1 MSGGSRTA
9 RGIWGV
15 IILLAFATMG
25 SNGSCAGTGGPYGPG
40 WGYPPY
46 GGPGYGG
53 PGYGG
58 PGYGGPQTQNFYTPA
73 LAGNRVDWCLHWGSS
88 CGAPAANEFCRRV
101 GYSHASAFSKADNIG
116 AHSPTVVL
124 GSGAVCNQAHCDG
137 FQNITCTQ
145 GWTGGSGS
153 GSGYSSPSGS
163 FTYEDNTDRTGM
175 DYRHFTPTHA
185 DAKQCKNRCR
195 QESQCLAYT
204 YVKASVVPPRGR
216 CYLKSG
222 VPAAVNNTCCI
233 SGVKQ

>member
-137 FQNITCTQ
+137 FQNITCV
-145 GWTGGSGS
+145 
-153 GSGYSSPSGS
+153 
-163 FTYEDNTDRTGM
+163 R
-175 DYRHFTPTHA
+175 
-185 DAKQCKNRCR
+185 
-195 QESQCLAYT
+195 
-204 YVKASVVPPRGR
+204 
-216 CYLKSG
+216 
-222 VPAAVNNTCCI
+222 
-233 SGVKQ
+233 